1 MNMKFWNAGGGKNE
15 DLIHVV
21 KNAEASVE
29 IPAGTPCIYAMNG
42 TDDGL
47 AVVLPSSSTAV
58 KASVFLAGVA
68 QKTIPIGKMENV
80 QVYGFNRFTRV
91 YRGSRAAST
100 DAWPTFAAFAI
111 GDILQVNTV
120 ANAFASS
127 AVGAQSGYQP
137 MVVVAEVVASVATMA
152 SSVLGINAASA
163 LSFFSGV
170 KTFLRF
176 M

>member
-1 MNMKFWNAGGGKNE
+1 MNMKFWNAGVGRPE
-15 DLIHVV
+15 DLVHVV
-21 KNAEASVE
+21 KNIEASVV
-29 IPAGTPCIYAMNG
+29 IPAGSPCIYAMNG

-47 AVVLPSSSTAV
+47 GVVLPSSSTAA

-68 QKTIPIGKMENV
+68 AKEIPVGKLENV

-100 DAWPTFAAFAI
+100 DPWPTFAALAI
-111 GDILQVNTV
+111 GDILQLDLAN
-120 ANAFASS
+120 NAFVLSGA
-127 AVGAQSGYQP
+127 GAQSGFQP
-137 MVVVAEVVASVATMA
+137 MVVVAEIVAATPTQA
-152 SSVLGINAASA
+152 SNVLGMNPSNSLKYYQGI
-163 LSFFSGV
+163 

>member
-1 MNMKFWNAGGGKNE
+1 MNMKFWNAGYGKAE
-15 DLIHVV
+15 DQIHVV
-21 KNAEASVE
+21 KNAEASAE
-29 IPAGTPCIYAMNG
+29 IPAGTPVIYALNG

-47 AVVLPSSSTAV
+47 AVVLPSSSTAA
-58 KASVFLAGVA
+58 KASVLMAGITV
-68 QKTIPIGKMENV
+68 KTMPVGKIDNV

-91 YRGSRAAST
+91 YRGSRAATT

-120 ANAFASS
+120 ANAMASS
-127 AVGAQSGYQP
+127 GTGPQTAFQP
-137 MVVVAEVVASVATMA
+137 MVVVAEVVASVATQA
-152 SSVLGINAASA
+152 SSVLGTNPATN
-163 LSFFSGV
+163 LSFYQGV